1 MRADFER
8 ISIKYALFKKKVM
21 EINMPGNKLAV
32 GERPGLQTSWSTFN
46 LMQSNNVIQA
56 NYSLSWL
63 LVSAFTHTYIFTATS
78 CTTIYRQHV
87 HLVQS
92 CWSLTAQIWDSLGE
106 TLHRSAGH
114 QMSHSL
120 LHLKLWRTASCE
132 ITLLSHFFKNEPL
145 KSMNRRADVPLNDG
159 FTLASPI

>member
-1 MRADFER
+1 
-8 ISIKYALFKKKVM
+8 
-21 EINMPGNKLAV
+21 MPGNKLAV
-32 GERPGLQTSWSTFN
+32 GEQPGLQTSWSTFN

-92 CWSLTAQIWDSLGE
+92 CWSLTAQI
-106 TLHRSAGH
+106 
-114 QMSHSL
+114 
-120 LHLKLWRTASCE
+120 
-132 ITLLSHFFKNEPL
+132 
-145 KSMNRRADVPLNDG
+145 
-159 FTLASPI
+159 